1 MLILKEAARPRTGAW
16 ALAGSC
22 WATWT
27 AGPASTATA
36 KHDRAAAGQTG
47 EGHGV
52 GAGFGDD
59 CGRGESESQRG
70 RLVERV
76 DFFNNSVDLLSQTLP
91 ATPKPL
97 SYF

>member
-16 ALAGSC
+16 AWAGSC

-47 EGHGV
+47 EGRGV
-52 GAGFGDD
+52 GGGL
-59 CGRGESESQRG
+59 GHGNRGGETKTHEEALFRRAEKALG
-70 RLVERV
+70 
-76 DFFNNSVDLLSQTLP
+76 
-91 ATPKPL
+91 
-97 SYF
+97 

>member
-16 ALAGSC
+16 AWAGSC

-52 GAGFGDD
+52 GGGLGH
-59 CGRGESESQRG
+59 GRDGEGGTLICVITHDEEPNIRVEIGG
-70 RLVERV
+70 RLRAGTEKRR
-76 DFFNNSVDLLSQTLP
+76 L
-91 ATPKPL
+91 
-97 SYF
+97 